1 MSGTASSTCPN
12 GHQSS
17 DPEWCDTCGAPM
29 AGPSS
34 AAVAA
39 AAPPSTG
46 AAAPTSTGVAT
57 SGPVP
62 CPHCGEI
69 NAADNLFCESCGYDF
84 TTGQAPEPPVAAI
97 ADPVAAAPHGAA
109 PDGDTKDGSRGG
121 TGDPDAE
128 APGVVSSGSPVGA
141 GATGATG
148 QNTPAWIVI
157 VEVDLMWHAIKGE
170 LADRPLP
177 PPSTSTVPLFQHT
190 SLIGRTSQSRGLRPE
205 IALDVDTAV
214 SRRHAQLLI
223 EGDQLSV
230 VDLSST
236 NGTYVL
242 HPGQAPDAD
251 AAPLASGVSTA
262 LADGDQIFLGAWS
275 RLTVRRA

>member
-17 DPEWCDTCGAPM
+17 DPDWCDTCGAPM
-29 AGPSS
+29 AGPSA

-39 AAPPSTG
+39 AAPASTSAAVPASS
-46 AAAPTSTGVAT
+46 AAATTT
-57 SGPVP
+57 PVP

-84 TTGQAPEPPVAAI
+84 TTGQAPEPQVGAIAVPVAAVL
-97 ADPVAAAPHGAA
+97 DGAA
-109 PDGDTKDGSRGG
+109 PDGDTKDGSHAG
-121 TGDPDAE
+121 TGGPDAE
-128 APGVVSSGSPVGA
+128 APDVVASGSPVSA
-141 GATGATG
+141 GTTS
-148 QNTPAWIVI
+148 QNTPAWIIV
-157 VEVDLMWHAIKGE
+157 VEVDPMWHAIKGE

-205 IALDVDTAV
+205 VALDVDTAV
-214 SRRHAQLLI
+214 SRRHAQLLV

-242 HPGQAPDAD
+242 HPGHVPDAD
-251 AAPLASGVSTA
+251 TTPLASGVSTA
-262 LADGDQIFLGAWS
+262 LADGDRIFLGAWS

>member
-29 AGPSS
+29 AGPSA

-39 AAPPSTG
+39 GAPPSTD
-46 AAAPTSTGVAT
+46 AAAPTSAGAAAT
-57 SGPVP
+57 TPVQ
-62 CPHCGEI
+62 CPHCGEF

-84 TTGQAPEPPVAAI
+84 TTGQAPEPQAGAI
-97 ADPVAAAPHGAA
+97 ADPVAAAS
-109 PDGDTKDGSRGG
+109 DGDTPAGSHVG

-128 APGVVSSGSPVGA
+128 APGAVSSGSLVGA
-141 GATGATG
+141 SATG
-148 QNTPAWIVI
+148 QNTPAWIVV
-157 VEVDLMWHAIKGE
+157 VEVDPMWHAIKGE

-214 SRRHAQLLI
+214 SRRPAQLLV
-223 EGDQLSV
+223 EGDHLSV

-242 HPGQAPDAD
+242 HPGQAPDAGTT
-251 AAPLASGVSTA
+251 PLASGVSTA

>member
-17 DPEWCDTCGAPM
+17 DHEWCDTCGAPM
-29 AGPSS
+29 AGPGA
-34 AAVAA
+34 AAVAV

-46 AAAPTSTGVAT
+46 AAAPTSAGAAM
-57 SGPVP
+57 SSPVP

-84 TTGQAPEPPVAAI
+84 TTGQAPEPQAGVI
-97 ADPVAAAPHGAA
+97 AVPVAAAP
-109 PDGDTKDGSRGG
+109 DGDAKDGSHGG
-121 TGDPDAE
+121 TGDPHAEAPDAE
-128 APGVVSSGSPVGA
+128 APDVVSSGSPVGA
-141 GATGATG
+141 GATG

-157 VEVDLMWHAIKGE
+157 VEVDPMWHAIKGE

-214 SRRHAQLLI
+214 SRRHAQLLV

-251 AAPLASGVSTA
+251 AAPLPSGVSTA